1 MTITSLAFLLFCA
14 ASVLLF
20 ALFPPKY
27 RWISLLLSSVAFYF
41 ISVSNKLILVW
52 IVITSLSTW
61 FAGRQLD
68 KVGKQADAALKQE
81 GLERADKQNIRKKAK
96 SRKKKILVLA
106 LVLNVGIL
114 VVFKF
119 FNYFTGAFQMLVGL
133 VAGSEKADLIT
144 LVMPLGISYY
154 TFATIGYMLDVY
166 WKRYESEPN
175 FARFFLFAIFYPH
188 ILQGPISRYN
198 LLGQELKKPELHITW
213 DNFVC
218 GMESICLGCFKKL
231 VIADR
236 VSIFVGNTLTA
247 NHHHGMIYVVA
258 LIFDAIQIYT
268 DFSGYMDIVTGI
280 SRIFDI
286 KLEQNFN
293 HPFLAKS
300 VPEFWRRWH
309 MSLGGWFKDYVYYPI
324 SMSKGV
330 KKINKRVKDWKNV
343 HLKNLMIVILP
354 VMVTWLLTGLW
365 HGTGKGYVAWGL
377 YYGTLITLSVTFSDD
392 IHKLQQ
398 KLHINTECFSFRVFQ
413 TLKIFCIFI
422 GGRFLGSTIGMP
434 QRIRIIKN
442 ILVAFVDFNIFSHG
456 MSRGDFVIVLVGVL
470 LLIAIAAI
478 ETKENI
484 FDWFNR
490 QNLVF
495 RAIVLYAIIF
505 AVFLLGIYGTGYD
518 TSNFMYQQF

>member
-1 MTITSLAFLLFCA
+1 MTITSLEFLLFCA
-14 ASVLLF
+14 ASVVFFL
-20 ALFPPKY
+20 LFPPRY
-27 RWISLLLSSVAFYF
+27 RWISLLISSVAFYG
-41 ISVSNKLILVW
+41 ISISNKLVVVW
-52 IVITSLSTW
+52 IVITALSTW
-61 FAGRQLD
+61 IAGRWLD
-68 KVGKQADAALKQE
+68 TVAKRADAALRQE
-81 GLERADKQNIRKKAK
+81 GLEKQDKQRIKKETK
-96 SRKKKILVLA
+96 SRKKKILVAA
-106 LVLNVGIL
+106 LILNVGIL

-119 FNYFTGAFQMLVGL
+119 FNYFTGAFQMLVGML
-133 VAGSEKADLIT
+133 AGSEKGELIT

-154 TFATIGYMLDVY
+154 TFATIGYLLDVY
-166 WKRYESEPN
+166 WKRYESEKN
-175 FARFFLFAIFYPH
+175 FARFFLFAIYYPH

-198 LLGQELKKPELHITW
+198 LLGQELKKPELHLTW
-213 DNFVC
+213 ENFIC

-247 NHHHGMIYVVA
+247 NNHHGMIYIIA
-258 LIFDAIQIYT
+258 LVFDAIQIYA
-268 DFSGYMDIVTGI
+268 DFSGYMDIVSGI

-309 MSLGGWFKDYVYYPI
+309 MSLGSWFKDYVYYPI

-330 KKINKRVKDWKNV
+330 KKLNKRVKDWKRV
-343 HLKNLMIVILP
+343 HLKNLVIVIIP

-392 IHKLQQ
+392 VRKLVD
-398 KLHINTECFSFRVFQ
+398 KLGINTESFSYRVFQ

-442 ILVAFVDFNIFSHG
+442 ILVALVDFDIFRHG
-456 MSRGDFVIVLVGVL
+456 LSRGDFLIVVVGVL

-495 RAIVLYAIIF
+495 RMIVIYGMIF

-518 TSNFMYQQF
+518 VSNFMYQQF